1 MKLLVD
7 NRWFGATGIGR
18 YAKEILQR
26 APSGNVIEH
35 LSQTWAIKNPISPLL
50 LGLEIN
56 RRAPDL
62 FWSPGF
68 MPPMNS
74 KSPFIV
80 TVHDLI
86 HLRYGT
92 KLQALYYNEV
102 IRPLLK
108 KSRCV
113 LTVSEYSRNEIL
125 DWTGLPSE
133 KVVSVYNAVSDGYT
147 CEGGMFDPGYQYL
160 LYVGNKRH
168 HKNLQR
174 LIIAFSEAD
183 LPEEIKLVF
192 TGDETKE
199 LRILAD
205 KLKVSD
211 RLVYLGFVQEVE
223 LPAIY
228 RGAVAVILVSIYE
241 GFGIPVIESMACC
254 TPVLASNVSA
264 LPEIS
269 GKAAYLVDP
278 ESIDDISN
286 GIENI
291 VNDGVLRERL
301 IHSGQMR
308 SREFSWDDSASQ
320 IWQLF
325 ACASR

>member
-7 NRWFGATGIGR
+7 DRWFGPTGIGR

-35 LSQTWAIKNPISPLL
+35 LSKTWAIKNPISPFL

-56 RRAPDL
+56 RKSPDL

-86 HLRYGT
+86 HLKYGT
-92 KLQALYYNEV
+92 KLQVIYYNEV

-108 KSRCV
+108 KSTYV

-125 DWTGLPSE
+125 DWTDLPSE
-133 KVVSVYNAVSDGYT
+133 KVISVYNAVSKGYT
-147 CEGGMFDPGYQYL
+147 CEGARFDPGYQYL
-160 LYVGNKRH
+160 LYVGNKRN
-168 HKNLQR
+168 HKNLKR
-174 LIIAFSEAD
+174 LLFAFSEAD
-183 LPEEIKLVF
+183 LSDDIKLVF
-192 TGDETKE
+192 TGSETKE
-199 LRILAD
+199 LRVLAD
-205 KLKVSD
+205 KLKIIN
-211 RLVYLGFVQEVE
+211 RLVFLGFVPEVE

-228 RGAVAVILVSIYE
+228 RGAVAVILVSLYE

-269 GKAAYLVDP
+269 GDAAHLVDP
-278 ESIDDISN
+278 KNIDDISS
-286 GIENI
+286 GIEKI
-291 VNDGVLRERL
+291 VNDRALRKRL
-301 IHSGQMR
+301 IHSGELR
-308 SREFSWDDSASQ
+308 SREFSWDDSACQVWQIFASVSQ
-320 IWQLF
+320 
-325 ACASR
+325 